1 MIGRVGLVQV
11 PPSCGITPQSARPD
25 AQDEELLED
34 LLLLSKSK
42 SAEDAEE
49 DHGWWS
55 TVLLAALRFCPAP
68 AALASATTVRLP
80 RGLAPLQ
87 AQEAVDL
94 SRLARLLQRACL
106 RGDPGQKDAPRI
118 RLGGTFGFGWLS
130 VPELLGV
137 LGSPEAAKAA
147 RKEVQA
153 VAMESARTGVFEQK
167 TAQIHHFAMLKWAG
181 ADWSEQSDAGRTPLH
196 ALCAGA
202 CTRTCVGGGGR
213 AAPLRGGAWGAKARY
228 LARDAGEWHASV
240 DEHGLSPLNY
250 VLPPIKPT
258 CNCVGTVD
266 WELIQSLMSF
276 LWLQFDPHRIQHQ
289 AMQALSAPINAF
301 SCIIAVMNTQLS
313 WIDMPND
320 GGSLEVDPT
329 VQSEEC
335 MEQDYISTMLDGGE
349 GRAST
354 PSSVDAFSCALVECR
369 MNFAEARV
377 RCRRYL
383 EPMVRLQLLRAA
395 AKQRQWQG
403 ASGKKRCEQLLV
415 EGRERWKLRKE
426 DLERRIWRLEMELV
440 QTIALPP
447 PVTSSPSKVEA
458 PQEVQVTEAEWQ
470 PPARAAAEA
479 LVQRLRRQR
488 LVEVEPGACPKS
500 VEQTKV
506 ALSAAVDRLAR
517 DLYELEGHFVFELVQ
532 NADDNTYDHGVKGEL
547 QMSLCEEGG
556 RQFFLSRN
564 NERGLRDSDVVA
576 MCDINASLKKSG
588 CIGKK
593 GIGWKSTFAVSNT
606 PHVLSGAYTFK
617 FDIAGPLETLGYVT
631 PTWLTDK
638 DLTELP
644 AQVREAHAH
653 GGTVIYLPLHAGFS
667 GTVDAFDQLC
677 EHRVTLLFL
686 KQLHR
691 IHFHYPDG
699 KKVLIQRE
707 AETQEG
713 HCVSVKSADSRS
725 LEEHRHFAIHHF
737 SLPKEEESAEQISIR
752 LAFPLE
758 TEAFSAMAVHVGL
771 PVRPV
776 GFGFAIDAPF
786 DLVASRADLH
796 EGSALNQLICK
807 NIPKAFQE
815 FMAGHWLSHKAMM
828 LLGTEV
834 VPRPIW
840 QHVRRELVEA
850 LTQVPCVE
858 TESGTL
864 EPPKRCLAR
873 PKAPLARQA
882 SKLIPLELLLAS
894 CDRHF
899 ADAKGLEV
907 LDLSHWVKVLQYR
920 GGAWR
925 EGLVAQATQ
934 WENPCDFFVPL
945 CSWLELE
952 LKESEQPSELLQQL
966 WEVDLLPGFR
976 VPTLRLSGGPI
987 FTRPCLKVRAD
998 WQGILSEAGLLRVLS
1013 PKLRLVLQTTTPFL
1027 LDSLTCNMSRAELA
1041 ACCVQW
1047 HLTRFEGL
1055 HLFAK
1060 ELPLKAVLA
1069 SLACLKETFL
1079 AEEMPDGLEADTHE
1093 ARMQKWRAL
1102 GQKLWVPSWNKI
1114 FTLKRPRKLR
1124 NIFCLGVAVV
1134 DNNQEC
1140 ADGLV
1145 LAEVSKK
1152 TWGQDFLG
1160 WEAFFDAIGVAPLD
1174 PGQARG
1180 AALQHRHII
1189 FDRLGKNLCSH
1200 EWWHSVVK
1208 LGAPVLSYVA
1218 RRCEGTWLRA
1228 LPVKVDA
1235 CGMVARLSVG
1245 AKERSLQKVC
1255 LGDFFLHEEFS
1266 RFGGPYLRYVRMPEI
1281 DSTSAPVVR
1290 DCLGGCGVQV
1300 RLTVPALVRCLQLLR
1315 YENCCSHLEVFAD
1328 VYKEITSLSNSEE
1341 DREALE
1347 EVREELTE
1355 LVFVPGGFRKLAE
1368 CTWDEDKDFQ
1378 WLTQVP
1384 ALQVHYQRYGP
1395 MLRRYFLDLLQL
1407 PEKHPGFR
1415 PPDLLLALKAL
1426 TEQVEKALADKSA
1439 SLLDSLHDLASRIY
1453 GGLAQACRMN
1463 SVTWHAEVRRGFTAE
1478 RLLLIPDTSQV
1489 GPRQRPK
1496 RLFTKEAWWDL
1507 EPELQTTKAHGLS
1520 LRPLYESVPD
1530 AEFFFLRVVGLRKVC
1545 SRADVAIRLK
1555 ASMGSEK
1562 AFSNWS
1568 EGIDVNDLEELEDIQ
1583 TSSFF
1588 RPPGWRAVGEEEEQA
1603 AQAPAPPPAFQP
1615 PPATSARVPAWRSAA
1630 SAQDAQ
1636 NRAERALEEERQ
1648 RKAQGQRQAQP
1659 APAHPTPAVAGP
1671 AARPA
1676 VGPAARSARH
1686 RFAWREPRRQAE
1698 SETQTR
1704 PSLPNADPRPAAPR
1718 PADPRPA
1725 DPRPE
1730 ERSDPR
1736 PEPRE
1741 APAEPRR
1748 RRATWSQLRAQ
1759 QEEQKQ
1765 AKTEERPAAEPE
1777 PAAATS
1783 SQKPRSTC
1791 ISAWSPRSPA
1801 AKLEV
1806 NGSETTTGPSSEGQA
1821 DAADAA
1827 DGSVRGSETTDAPPE
1842 SAELVRRLAELRCR
1856 AQQRRSEVEDLRQEC
1871 RTVEDTTQRYLR
1883 ILKEFYDNM

>member
-1 MIGRVGLVQV
+1 MILVSPLPQV

-106 RGDPGQKDAPRI
+106 RGDPGRKDAPRI

-202 CTRTCVGGGGR
+202 YTRTCVGGGGR

-458 PQEVQVTEAEWQ
+458 PQEVQVTEAEWL

-488 LVEVEPGACPKS
+488 LVE
-500 VEQTKV
+500 
-506 ALSAAVDRLAR
+506 AARA
-517 DLYELEGHFVFELVQ
+517 GVF
-532 NADDNTYDHGVKGEL
+532 K
-547 QMSLCEEGG
+547 
-556 RQFFLSRN
+556 
-564 NERGLRDSDVVA
+564 
-576 MCDINASLKKSG
+576 
-588 CIGKK
+588 
-593 GIGWKSTFAVSNT
+593 
-606 PHVLSGAYTFK
+606 
-617 FDIAGPLETLGYVT
+617 
-631 PTWLTDK
+631 
-638 DLTELP
+638 
-644 AQVREAHAH
+644 
-653 GGTVIYLPLHAGFS
+653 
-667 GTVDAFDQLC
+667 
-677 EHRVTLLFL
+677 
-686 KQLHR
+686 
-691 IHFHYPDG
+691 
-699 KKVLIQRE
+699 
-707 AETQEG
+707 
-713 HCVSVKSADSRS
+713 
-725 LEEHRHFAIHHF
+725 
-737 SLPKEEESAEQISIR
+737 
-752 LAFPLE
+752 
-758 TEAFSAMAVHVGL
+758 
-771 PVRPV
+771 
-776 GFGFAIDAPF
+776 
-786 DLVASRADLH
+786 
-796 EGSALNQLICK
+796 
-807 NIPKAFQE
+807 
-815 FMAGHWLSHKAMM
+815 
-828 LLGTEV
+828 
-834 VPRPIW
+834 
-840 QHVRRELVEA
+840 
-850 LTQVPCVE
+850 
-858 TESGTL
+858 
-864 EPPKRCLAR
+864 
-873 PKAPLARQA
+873 
-882 SKLIPLELLLAS
+882 
-894 CDRHF
+894 
-899 ADAKGLEV
+899 
-907 LDLSHWVKVLQYR
+907 
-920 GGAWR
+920 
-925 EGLVAQATQ
+925 
-934 WENPCDFFVPL
+934 
-945 CSWLELE
+945 
-952 LKESEQPSELLQQL
+952 
-966 WEVDLLPGFR
+966 
-976 VPTLRLSGGPI
+976 
-987 FTRPCLKVRAD
+987 
-998 WQGILSEAGLLRVLS
+998 
-1013 PKLRLVLQTTTPFL
+1013 
-1027 LDSLTCNMSRAELA
+1027 
-1041 ACCVQW
+1041 
-1047 HLTRFEGL
+1047 
-1055 HLFAK
+1055 
-1060 ELPLKAVLA
+1060 
-1069 SLACLKETFL
+1069 
-1079 AEEMPDGLEADTHE
+1079 
-1093 ARMQKWRAL
+1093 
-1102 GQKLWVPSWNKI
+1102 
-1114 FTLKRPRKLR
+1114 
-1124 NIFCLGVAVV
+1124 
-1134 DNNQEC
+1134 
-1140 ADGLV
+1140 
-1145 LAEVSKK
+1145 
-1152 TWGQDFLG
+1152 
-1160 WEAFFDAIGVAPLD
+1160 
-1174 PGQARG
+1174 
-1180 AALQHRHII
+1180 
-1189 FDRLGKNLCSH
+1189 
-1200 EWWHSVVK
+1200 
-1208 LGAPVLSYVA
+1208 
-1218 RRCEGTWLRA
+1218 
-1228 LPVKVDA
+1228 
-1235 CGMVARLSVG
+1235 
-1245 AKERSLQKVC
+1245 
-1255 LGDFFLHEEFS
+1255 
-1266 RFGGPYLRYVRMPEI
+1266 
-1281 DSTSAPVVR
+1281 
-1290 DCLGGCGVQV
+1290 
-1300 RLTVPALVRCLQLLR
+1300 
-1315 YENCCSHLEVFAD
+1315 
-1328 VYKEITSLSNSEE
+1328 
-1341 DREALE
+1341 
-1347 EVREELTE
+1347 
-1355 LVFVPGGFRKLAE
+1355 GFRKLAE

-1478 RLLLIPDTSQV
+1478 RLLLIPGTSQV

-1659 APAHPTPAVAGP
+1659 APAHPTPAAAGP

-1676 VGPAARSARH
+1676 AGPAARSARH

-1741 APAEPRR
+1741 APAEQRR

-1842 SAELVRRLAELRCR
+1842 SAELVRRLAELRRR